1 MYLRTKTFTVL
12 LKLSYGGLNLE
23 GLTTNTSFLVRLQDV
38 YELDISHI
46 AGGKIGERESAA
58 RLTAQV
64 KNYVVILTL

>member
-1 MYLRTKTFTVL
+1 MVL

-23 GLTTNTSFLVRLQDV
+23 GLTTNTSLLVRLQDV

-64 KNYVVILTL
+64 RTTLSS

>member
-1 MYLRTKTFTVL
+1 ML

>member
-1 MYLRTKTFTVL
+1 ML

-64 KNYVVILTL
+64 KSYVVI